1 MKFWDILKTVFFYI
15 VKKVGWSTIIKWI
28 YDGLK
33 PIVLKTPNKIDD
45 WALEMLYELGLSSE
59 PNIPDKAKEAIQK
72 SVKK

>member
-1 MKFWDILKTVFFYI
+1 M
-15 VKKVGWSTIIKWI
+15 
-28 YDGLK
+28 
-33 PIVLKTPNKIDD
+33 LKTPNKIDD